1 MPIVPETPEE
11 KREREE
17 RAAARRA
24 HPEDWP
30 IRVYRLGEEPD
41 DDLSETT
48 TMAERVAM
56 VWQLTLD
63 AWASSGQPIPDYPR
77 DQTPTRLIRRW
88 KDPASGS

>member
-1 MPIVPETPEE
+1 MTPETPEE
-11 KREREE
+11 KRIREE
-17 RAAARRA
+17 HAAIRRA

-30 IRVYRLGEEPD
+30 IRVYNLRNEPE
-41 DDLSETT
+41 DLSETT

-77 DQTPTRLIRRW
+77 EKTPIRVIRRG

>member
-1 MPIVPETPEE
+1 MPVTPETREE
-11 KREREE
+11 KRIREE
-17 RAAARRA
+17 HAAIRRA

-30 IRVYRLGEEPD
+30 SRVYNLGKEPD
-41 DDLSETT
+41 EDLSETT

-63 AWASSGQPIPDYPR
+63 AWASAGEPIPDYPR
-77 DQTPTRLIRRW
+77 EKTPIRVIRRW